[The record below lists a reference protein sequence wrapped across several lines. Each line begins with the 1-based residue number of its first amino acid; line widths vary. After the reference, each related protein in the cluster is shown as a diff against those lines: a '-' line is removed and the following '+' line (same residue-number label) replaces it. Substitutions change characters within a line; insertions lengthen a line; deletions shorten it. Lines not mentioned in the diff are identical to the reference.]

1 MKFAGRLAVSRLLL
15 LFSSLPFIIVLF
27 SSRQDA
33 TESPVLLLFL
43 SKLREI
49 QLFSSLSGKD
59 ARKPCSFFFPYFKFS
74 VIVLFSSRQAAR
86 SGDNLTNGAVE
97 GNRHPGL
104 LSKLN

>member
-15 LFSSLPFIIVLF
+15 LFSSLPFITVLF
-27 SSRQDA
+27 SSRQ
-33 TESPVLLLFL
+33 ESPVLLLFL